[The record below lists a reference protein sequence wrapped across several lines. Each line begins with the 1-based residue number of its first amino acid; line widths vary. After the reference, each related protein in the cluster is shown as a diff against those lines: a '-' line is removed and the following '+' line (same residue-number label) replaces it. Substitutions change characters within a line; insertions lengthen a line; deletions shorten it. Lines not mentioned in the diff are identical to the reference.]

1 MKGHRCFSCQNY
13 QSLCFVVLAYL
24 APRPAFAAISDAL
37 DELLST
43 KETQINALAVAAL
56 DAFEADCDGR
66 VIEITLLFILIKVL
80 FRENIVIFLCY
91 LTYALANMLWQMTS
105 QFQATS
111 SVDTCYV
118 SVPGSVFL
126 KNLFETSFV

>member
-43 KETQINALAVAAL
+43 KETQIDALAVAAL

-66 VIEITLLFILIKVL
+66 VIEITLLIILIKV

-91 LTYALANMLWQMTS
+91 LTYALANVLWQMTS
-105 QFQATS
+105 QSQATS

-126 KNLFETSFV
+126 KKLY

>member
-1 MKGHRCFSCQNY
+1 MKGHHCFSCQNY

-43 KETQINALAVAAL
+43 KETQIDALAVAAL

-66 VIEITLLFILIKVL
+66 VIEITLLIILIKV

-91 LTYALANMLWQMTS
+91 LTYALANVLWQMTS
-105 QFQATS
+105 QSQATS

-126 KNLFETSFV
+126 KKLY

>member
-1 MKGHRCFSCQNY
+1 M
-13 QSLCFVVLAYL
+13 LAYL

-43 KETQINALAVAAL
+43 KETQIDALAVAAL

-66 VIEITLLFILIKVL
+66 VIEITLLIILIKV

-91 LTYALANMLWQMTS
+91 LTYALANVLWQMTS
-105 QFQATS
+105 QSQATS

-126 KNLFETSFV
+126 KKLY